1 MCLIC
6 RAPIKGNE
14 IYNFSTPNLM
24 TEGKRV
30 DLVIRGNIV
39 FNNHYLKTE
48 LKKRTKNFGA
58 GEAAFAR

>member
-1 MCLIC
+1 
-6 RAPIKGNE
+6 
-14 IYNFSTPNLM
+14 M